1 MSLIQIGSEAMS
13 QFDPQLVQVMR
24 GALEEAM
31 RRVPLEYSSSATK
44 VYLAERILKAAAQ
57 GQTSYDEL
65 VAAAAWSNTG
75 NPQFVVYL
83 RDDCPHSFKPS
94 ASTAL

>member
-1 MSLIQIGSEAMS
+1 MP
-13 QFDPQLVQVMR
+13 QFSPQLVQVMR

-31 RRVPLEYSSSATK
+31 RKVPLEYSSSATK

-75 NPQFVVYL
+75 NHQFAAYL